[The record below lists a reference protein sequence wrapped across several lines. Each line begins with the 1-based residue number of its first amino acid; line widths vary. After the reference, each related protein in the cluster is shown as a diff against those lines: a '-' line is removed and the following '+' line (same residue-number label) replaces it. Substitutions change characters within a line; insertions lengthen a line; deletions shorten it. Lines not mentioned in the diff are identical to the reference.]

1 VGEVVTDRTFIVWA
15 DPGLMTGL
23 AWYDLESD
31 TFGSGQYNRID
42 LRDQLERFA
51 AFSARMILGYEKFID
66 TPGGRK
72 TSTPEHAHR
81 AVQVLEDFALEHKV
95 AVATPQ
101 PSSARKLG
109 QVVYLR
115 RLGWYRPA
123 KAHANDAAQHVLA
136 DLLKRRPMPQAI
148 REKLFP
154 GYAPRDTLA
163 T

>member
-1 VGEVVTDRTFIVWA
+1 MTDRTFIVWA
-15 DPGLMTGL
+15 DPGLLTGL
-23 AWYDLESD
+23 AWYDLDHDFFNSW
-31 TFGSGQYNRID
+31 QYNRVD
-42 LRDQLERFA
+42 LRAQLDRLAVLAEG
-51 AFSARMILGYEKFID
+51 RMVLGYEKFID

-81 AVQVLEDFALEHKV
+81 AVQVLEDFCLEHQV
-95 AVATPQ
+95 PVATPQ